1 MTRKLLSVL
10 LALVMVLTLI
20 PFANAEDAPV
30 KISVAG
36 YMFGPIDAEKDVITP
51 AVEKM
56 LLEKHGINVDIEVE
70 YIEYANY
77 SEILAPRLAGGT
89 APDVFLALSQ
99 TNLDNYYDQGVIASW
114 DIDFFK
120 ENAPDVWAF
129 VEAGGVNGDLA
140 DQFDMWLEMATK
152 DGKMIILPSL
162 KPDGNMPYKTLIYR
176 GDWIEALGITQ
187 ETLPK
192 TVDEYI
198 DLLDAFA
205 HGDPDGDG
213 EADTYGCSLT
223 GMKVLFGAYGMY
235 NGFIGGTSY
244 WYVDGDEV
252 VNPDVS
258 PKSKEVVELLAQMYA
273 DGLIDP
279 EFVTGTEAATG
290 GYWAASAGL
299 INGLYGASA
308 NASIDHFRLRGV
320 AGETDEG
327 GNVAKTYWSVN
338 GDDATFVYAPWPA
351 GPDGDYGWSVG
362 YAVAVGES
370 AVYNKALE
378 EDTDKLATIFQILNA
393 FATDDELYMLA
404 SWGIEGEHYTVVD
417 GKPVR
422 NGQMTN
428 PDFNEVGIWGCRS
441 LYGADRAFSELA
453 YNLAFYNDATIANR
467 LNYFTLDQ
475 YNSYIQDAVNT
486 TLPSQGALLSDL
498 NTLRDEAYIAFIKG
512 ERSIDE
518 WDAYV
523 ADYMARGGQT
533 LYDEANEWYAN
544 K

>member
-10 LALVMVLTLI
+10 LALVMVLTLM

-77 SEILAPRLAGGT
+77 SEILAPRLAGET
-89 APDVFLALSQ
+89 APDVFLALSSN
-99 TNLDNYYDQGVIASW
+99 TLDTYYDQGVIASW

-140 DQFDMWLEMATK
+140 SQFDMWLEYATK
-152 DGKMIILPSL
+152 GDKMVVVPSL

-176 GDWIEALGITQ
+176 GDWIEKLGVT
-187 ETLPK
+187 ELPK
-192 TVDEYI
+192 TVDDFV
-198 DLLDAFA
+198 DLMYAFTND
-205 HGDPDGDG
+205 DPDGDG
-213 EADTYGCSLT
+213 ENDTYGMSLT
-223 GMKVLFGAYGMY
+223 GMKALFGAYGMSC
-235 NGFIGGTSY
+235 GFLGGSSY
-244 WYVDGDEV
+244 WYVDDGEV
-252 VNPDVS
+252 VSPDVS
-258 PKSKEVVELLAQMYA
+258 EKSKEVLSILAEMYA
-273 DGLIDP
+273 NGAIDP
-279 EFVTGTEAATG
+279 EYVKGKESADGA
-290 GYWAASAGL
+290 YWAASAGL

-308 NASIDHFRLRGV
+308 NASIDHFRLKEV
-320 AGETDEG
+320 LNDAGG
-327 GNVAKTYWSVN
+327 PVAKTYWEVN

-351 GPDGDYGWSVG
+351 GPDGDYGWAVG
-362 YAVAVGES
+362 YAVAVSES

-378 EDTDKLATIFQILNA
+378 EDPDKLALIFQIMNA

-404 SWGIEGEHYTVVD
+404 AWGIEGEQYTMVD

-422 NGQMTN
+422 NPEMTN
-428 PDFNEVGIWGCRS
+428 ADFNEVGVWGCRS

-453 YNLAFYNDATIANR
+453 YNLAFYNDASIANR
-467 LNYFTLDQ
+467 LNYFKLDQ
-475 YNSYIQDAVNT
+475 YNSYIQDAVSV
-486 TLPSQGALLSDL
+486 TLPSAGTLLTDL
-498 NTLRDEAYIAFIKG
+498 NTLRDEYFNAVIHG
-512 ERSIDE
+512 EKNLEED

-523 ADYMARGGQT
+523 AEYMSIGGQT
-533 LYDEANEWYAN
+533 LHDEANDWYAN